1 MLLICCNSFTK
12 PYNNIVKDQQTIWKI
27 KAFINQYKWKEI
39 NFLSIKKKRKKF
51 ESNIKSIAINI
62 LHVRYNTEEI
72 RPAYV
77 SKYNLKR
84 KI

>member
-39 NFLSIKKKRKKF
+39 NSLPIKKKGKGLNQILNQLLLISYMYVTILKK
-51 ESNIKSIAINI
+51 
-62 LHVRYNTEEI
+62 
-72 RPAYV
+72 
-77 SKYNLKR
+77 
-84 KI
+84 